1 MDEIKNLRNLIDT
14 VDSQILELINS
25 RVDLVKEIGDL
36 KKEKNIEIVDKKREQ
51 QIFDVILKQAK
62 EKGLDETAVKKIWEN
77 LIELSYKVEGEVT
90 K

>member
-1 MDEIKNLRNLIDT
+1 MDEIKNLRNLIDS

-36 KKEKNIEIVDKKREQ
+36 KKEKSIEIVDKKREQ

-62 EKGLDETAVKKIWEN
+62 EKGLDETAVKKIWES
-77 LIELSYKVEGEVT
+77 LIELSYKVEGGVT